1 LATNIHE
8 DLAKGF
14 MFAIDVR
21 NKQRIGADYELKH
34 NDVIKIVSTTSRG

>member
-1 LATNIHE
+1 
-8 DLAKGF
+8 

-34 NDVIKIVSTTSRG
+34 NDIIKIVSATSRG